1 MAYGL
6 RYQAEVFWIG
16 PGAGPMSA
24 LTPPSL
30 PGTGGGTGQIKQ
42 VDTSS
47 SPIVG
52 SVTTGLTSIG
62 TYTGVPVTNTFTNA
76 DVTTLLQAM
85 AVDLFSQL
93 TSAAVQGQ
101 IQGFASGNP

>member
-1 MAYGL
+1 VA
-6 RYQAEVFWIG
+6 
-16 PGAGPMSA
+16 
-24 LTPPSL
+24 
-30 PGTGGGTGQIKQ
+30 
-42 VDTSS
+42 
-47 SPIVG
+47 
-52 SVTTGLTSIG
+52 

-85 AVDLFSQL
+85 AADLFNQF